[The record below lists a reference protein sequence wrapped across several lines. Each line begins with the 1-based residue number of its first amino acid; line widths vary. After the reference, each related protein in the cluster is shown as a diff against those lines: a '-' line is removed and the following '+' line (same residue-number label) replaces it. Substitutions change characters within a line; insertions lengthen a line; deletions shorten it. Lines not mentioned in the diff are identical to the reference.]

1 MISVEEALSLI
12 NKESFFFKK
21 EENLL
26 VSECL
31 GRILAKPIVA
41 PINLPSFRQS
51 VMDGY
56 ALCLNDSNQYQVIG
70 EIKAGDSPNLTLK
83 PGKCVRIYT
92 GAAVPEM
99 ANAVVMQE
107 KISVKEDYIQINEI
121 PSLNHNIREIG
132 SQIKAGDISL
142 EAGQILNAAGLGF
155 IQSLGIEK
163 LNVYSSLK
171 VSIIVTGNELIPAGQ
186 KLEEGKIYESNSL
199 LLQAALE
206 HFEIKNVTIKKVEDR
221 LDATVSAIDK
231 AIKES
236 NIVIV
241 SGGISVGDYD
251 FVGKAM
257 EKLSVDQVFYKVR
270 QRPGKPLFFGI
281 KKETYLFALPGNP
294 ASTLSCFYVYVVPL
308 IKKLQGADGKGLSR
322 FQLPITHRFSTKEP
336 RALFLKAYIEKQ
348 RVTILDHQ
356 NSSMLISFAKSN
368 ALVYIPE
375 TKKEYLENELVETL
389 ILPHVTIP

>member
-1 MISVEEALSLI
+1 
-12 NKESFFFKK
+12 
-21 EENLL
+21 
-26 VSECL
+26 
-31 GRILAKPIVA
+31 
-41 PINLPSFRQS
+41 
-51 VMDGY
+51 MDGY
-56 ALCLNDSNQYQVIG
+56 ALCLSDSNQYQVIG
-70 EIKAGDSPNLTLK
+70 EIKAGDSPTHTLK
-83 PGKCVRIYT
+83 PGKCVRIFT

-107 KISVKEDYIQINEI
+107 KVSIKKDYIQINET
-121 PSLNHNIREIG
+121 PPLNHNIREIG

-142 EAGQILNAAGLGF
+142 EAGQILNPAGLGF

-171 VSIIVTGNELIPAGQ
+171 VSVIVTGNELILAGQ

-199 LLQAALE
+199 LLQAALK
-206 HFEIKNVTIKKVEDR
+206 HFEIKNITIIKVEDR
-221 LDATVSAIDK
+221 LDTTVNAIDQ

-236 NIVIV
+236 NIVLV

-257 EKLSVDQVFYKVR
+257 EKLCVDQLFYKVR
-270 QRPGKPLFFGI
+270 QRPGKPLFFGK

-308 IKKLQGADGKGLSR
+308 IKKLQGDDGKGLSR

-336 RALFLKAYIEKQ
+336 RALFLKAFIEKQ
-348 RVTILDHQ
+348 RVTILDYQ

-389 ILPHVTIP
+389 ILPNVTIP

>member
-1 MISVEEALSLI
+1 MKYL
-12 NKESFFFKK
+12 
-21 EENLL
+21 
-26 VSECL
+26 
-31 GRILAKPIVA
+31 
-41 PINLPSFRQS
+41 
-51 VMDGY
+51 
-56 ALCLNDSNQYQVIG
+56 
-70 EIKAGDSPNLTLK
+70 
-83 PGKCVRIYT
+83 
-92 GAAVPEM
+92 
-99 ANAVVMQE
+99 
-107 KISVKEDYIQINEI
+107 
-121 PSLNHNIREIG
+121 LNHNIREIG

-142 EAGQILNAAGLGF
+142 ETGQILNAAGLGF

-257 EKLSVDQVFYKVR
+257 ES
-270 QRPGKPLFFGI
+270 
-281 KKETYLFALPGNP
+281 
-294 ASTLSCFYVYVVPL
+294 
-308 IKKLQGADGKGLSR
+308 
-322 FQLPITHRFSTKEP
+322 
-336 RALFLKAYIEKQ
+336 FL
-348 RVTILDHQ
+348 
-356 NSSMLISFAKSN
+356 
-368 ALVYIPE
+368 
-375 TKKEYLENELVETL
+375 
-389 ILPHVTIP
+389 